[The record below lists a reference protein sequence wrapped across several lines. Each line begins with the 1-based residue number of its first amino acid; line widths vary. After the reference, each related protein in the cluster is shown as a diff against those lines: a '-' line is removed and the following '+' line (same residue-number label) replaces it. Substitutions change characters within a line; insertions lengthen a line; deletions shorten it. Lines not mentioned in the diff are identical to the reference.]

1 LTANEVSAAIGGRAG
16 SSQED
21 NIVIPNG
28 PAKGDI
34 MGMCMW
40 RAGAGGMVSVN
51 MVHALQSAQR
61 EAGFAKLEENFA
73 KLKAQGWTQET
84 KVIGDAKCL
93 SMKPPTGRDNVPGM
107 TGCMVEAKGMALSVG
122 AMSSGNQVAMEPI
135 KELLD
140 KAVARLQ

>member
-1 LTANEVSAAIGGRAG
+1 MKNALILSTGLILLPFSAQAAAPAEMHTCMLLTANEVSAAIGGRAG

-84 KVIGDAKCL
+84 K
-93 SMKPPTGRDNVPGM
+93 
-107 TGCMVEAKGMALSVG
+107 
-122 AMSSGNQVAMEPI
+122 
-135 KELLD
+135 
-140 KAVARLQ
+140 